1 MYLSRQRL
9 GGKNMCVLRR
19 SLLMKWMQRHSPTI
33 GHLFRQVCTNVI
45 HNHLESCLKLDC
57 SNNKTQ
63 NWTPSFPTQCF
74 QPLHWKRCVGN
85 GPFPRQMTW
94 KRPVSNTVF
103 PTQGLE
109 TLHWKRSYFSLGVHE
124 TQNLQKRRFQA
135 TVLNIVC
142 RASTSSTSSHFER
155 LCWCGPSENAILSTL
170 GFECHE
176 DLCFRNA
183 QEVYALYNMK
193 YLCPPPGLPK

>member
-1 MYLSRQRL
+1 MLKTRL
-9 GGKNMCVLRR
+9 QQQQNA
-19 SLLMKWMQRHSPTI
+19 
-33 GHLFRQVCTNVI
+33 
-45 HNHLESCLKLDC
+45 KLDTIV
-57 SNNKTQ
+57 SNAV
-63 NWTPSFPTQCF
+63 FPTTTLETLC
-74 QPLHWKRCVGN
+74 WKRTVSTAN
-85 GPFPRQMTW
+85 DVETA
-94 KRPVSNTVF
+94 VSNTVF

-170 GFECHE
+170 GLECHE